1 MGNNALNVNPISVP
15 FNHGPLT
22 PEALPRDNGLY
33 TASATQLFE
42 LGTLCETWEG
52 RRFRYA
58 KAGVAITNAYLDY
71 ALYFAIGPRNRWY
84 EHLTKEQSAGDT
96 EVTLPFDEAY
106 TNAGASVAVAKDELR
121 GGTIVFYKNAVANQC
136 LRQIVGNT
144 AGATASPYEVTIYL
158 DGPLPYDVV
167 AADGVELIANP
178 WSDVRPAMAAASATI
193 TMCGYA
199 VVTCNANDYIW
210 VQRRGI
216 MRVSQ
221 AAAPTDY
228 ERLLYCSTNGNCS
241 HRGDIGTGVL
251 DQFVGTLIIPGTSQ
265 SAFVELKFE

>member
-1 MGNNALNVNPISVP
+1 MANNATNVNPISVP

-42 LGTLCETWEG
+42 PGTKCEDWRG
-52 RRFRYA
+52 RLWRYA

-71 ALYFAIGPRNRWY
+71 ALYFNIGPRNKWY
-84 EHLTKEQSAGDT
+84 EHPTKGQSSGDM
-96 EVTLPFDEAY
+96 EITLPFDEAY
-106 TNAGASVAVAKDELR
+106 TNAGATVAVAKDELR
-121 GGTIVFYKNAVANQC
+121 GGTIVIYKDGVANQC
-136 LRQIVGNT
+136 IRQIVGNT
-144 AGATASPYEVTIYL
+144 VGAAATPYAVTIYL

-167 AADGVELIANP
+167 VADGVELIANE
-178 WSDVRPAMAAASATI
+178 WSDVRPAFASASNTH

-199 VVTCNANDYIW
+199 LVTCAAYDYIW
-210 VQRRGI
+210 VQRKGL

-241 HRGDIGTGVL
+241 HRGDIGTGVT
-251 DQFVGTLIIPGTSQ
+251 DQFAGTLVIPGTSQ
-265 SAFVELKFE
+265 SAFLELKFE